1 MYRSRPART
10 RDTRLTEDEV
20 IETALRLVEA
30 EGTDRLSMRRLADE
44 LSVTPMA
51 IYHYVKSKEELLL
64 RVSASVLAQIGREDS
79 GTWQERIHGR
89 ALRTWEVLAQY
100 PGLGAFL
107 LDRPVAEVT
116 AGGPNHVMELLREAG
131 FDPETAD
138 LAYGTYH
145 TYIYGLLAM
154 EARFRPS
161 RRSPE
166 ARRRLVEF
174 GMRTWLA
181 GLEVQLADPDR
192 A

>member
-1 MYRSRPART
+1 MYRSRPGRT
-10 RDTRLTEDEV
+10 RDRRLTEEEV

-44 LSVTPMA
+44 LGVTPMA

-64 RVSASVLAQIGREDS
+64 RVSGAVLAQIGRDEA
-79 GTWQERIHGR
+79 GTWQERIHAR

-116 AGGPNHVMELLREAG
+116 RGGTNHVLELLREAG
-131 FDPETAD
+131 FDEDTAD
-138 LAYGTYH
+138 LAYRTYH

-166 ARRRLVEF
+166 ARRRLVDF
-174 GMRTWLA
+174 GVRTWLA
-181 GLEVQLADPDR
+181 GLETLLA
-192 A
+192 